1 VSASWERL
9 VNEPILD
16 IHPYQPGKPIEE
28 VERELGTSMAVK
40 RGVIVRPMASF
51 GLTRALRIT
60 VGVPEDNARL
70 IDGLRAVLGKGG
82 ARS

>member
-28 VERELGTSMAVK
+28 VERELGISGAVK
-40 RGVIVRPMASF
+40 LASNENPF
-51 GLTRALRIT
+51 PPSPAVLAALRKT
-60 VGVPEDNARL
+60 L
-70 IDGLRAVLGKGG
+70 DGLHRYPDGSGYVLGNGG
-82 ARS
+82 AGS

>member
-28 VERELGTSMAVK
+28 VERELGISSAVK

-60 VGVPEDNARL
+60 GAPEDNARL